1 MSELARNRR
10 RGMGRR
16 FGIALVALS
25 LFGAACSSDDNNSS
39 GTTAADTTDETS
51 GEVLD
56 IVAEAKRITELAKAG
71 LVHAALDSGTDST
84 DIVAQTDWLG
94 PTEPVSA
101 IEAGKN
107 VQVIMCSSGTAC
119 EVAANFVVEA
129 AEAVGWNAEIIDGQ
143 FNPEVWL
150 TAFDTAISKS
160 PDAIIA
166 IAIPDVAVDAKLKA
180 AKDAGIVTVS
190 IADTPQGNTTNPYD
204 AYVSY
209 RMPLMH
215 QILAYAA
222 IAETDGA
229 ANVVLINDSAFPNL
243 VESNAQF
250 TRVIEQCSGCS
261 VTQVD
266 WTTGDALDPVKADAV
281 VTAALAANADANYVV
296 LPYSIGMSSAV
307 EAVRKAGKADTVK
320 VISKDGDAVG
330 LGLVASGVSP
340 FNSGVG
346 LDWVA
351 YAGIDQVARGLA
363 GDAYID
369 GEATGLGVHLW
380 TIEDTA
386 ADGSTDYTQWI
397 DFKSEYAS
405 LWGLS

>member
-1 MSELARNRR
+1 MSEVARNRR
-10 RGMGRR
+10 RGIGRR

-25 LFGAACSSDDNNSS
+25 LVTAACSSDDNSS
-39 GTTAADTTDETS
+39 DTTAAETDDTS
-51 GEVLD
+51 GSEEVD

-71 LVHAALDSGTDST
+71 LVHAALDSGTEST

-101 IEAGKN
+101 LEAGKN
-107 VQVIMCSSGTAC
+107 VQVIMCSAGTAC
-119 EVAANFVVEA
+119 EVAANYVVEA

-160 PDAIIA
+160 PDAIIG

-180 AKDAGIVTVS
+180 ARDAGIVTVS

-215 QILAYAA
+215 QILAYAT

-250 TRVIEQCSGCS
+250 TRVIEQCTGCS

-281 VTAALAANADANYVV
+281 VTAALAANPDANYVV
-296 LPYSIGMSSAV
+296 LPYSIGMPSAI
-307 EAVRKAGKADTVK
+307 EAVRKAGKADAVK

-330 LGLVASGVSP
+330 LGLVAKGDSP
-340 FNSGVG
+340 FNAGVG

-363 GDAYID
+363 GDAYIP
-369 GEATGLGVHLW
+369 GEATGLGIHLW
-380 TIEDTA
+380 STEDTA
-386 ADGSTDYTQWI
+386 ADGSSDYTQWI
-397 DFKSEYAS
+397 DFKAEYKT

>member
-1 MSELARNRR
+1 MSEVARNRR
-10 RGMGRR
+10 RGIGRR

-25 LFGAACSSDDNNSS
+25 LVTAACSSDDNSS
-39 GTTAADTTDETS
+39 DTTAAETDDTTSE
-51 GEVLD
+51 EVD

-71 LVHAALDSGTDST
+71 LVHAAFDSDTDSA

-94 PTEPVSA
+94 PTEPVSS

-107 VQVIMCSSGTAC
+107 VQVIMCAAGTAC
-119 EVAANFVVEA
+119 EVAANYVVEA
-129 AEAVGWNAEIIDGQ
+129 AEAAGWTAEIIDGQ

-150 TAFDTAISKS
+150 TAFDTAISKN
-160 PDAIIA
+160 PDAIIG
-166 IAIPDVAVDAKLKA
+166 IAIPDVAVDAKLA
-180 AKDAGIVTVS
+180 AARDAGIVTVS
-190 IADTPQGNTTNPYD
+190 IADTPAGSTTNPYD

-215 QILAYAA
+215 QILAYAT

-250 TRVIEQCSGCS
+250 TRVIEQCTGCS

-281 VTAALAANADANYVV
+281 VTAALAANPDANYVV
-296 LPYSIGMSSAV
+296 LPYSIGMPSAI
-307 EAVRKAGKADTVK
+307 EAVRKAGKADAVK

-330 LGLVASGVSP
+330 LGLVAKGDSP
-340 FNSGVG
+340 FNAGVG

-363 GDAYID
+363 GDAYIA
-369 GEATGLGVHLW
+369 GEATGLGIHLW
-380 TIEDTA
+380 TTEDTA
-386 ADGSTDYTQWI
+386 ADGSSDYTQWI
-397 DFKSEYAS
+397 DFKSEYLS
-405 LWGLS
+405 LWGLG